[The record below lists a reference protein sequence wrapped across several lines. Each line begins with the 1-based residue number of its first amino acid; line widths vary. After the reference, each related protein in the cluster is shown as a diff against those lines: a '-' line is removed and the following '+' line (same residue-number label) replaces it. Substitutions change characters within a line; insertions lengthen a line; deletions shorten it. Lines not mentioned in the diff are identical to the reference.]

1 MYRIFIVEDDA
12 AIAGV
17 IRRHLEGWGY
27 TVRCAERF
35 DDVLS
40 EFAAFD
46 PHLVLLDISLPF
58 FNGYHWCQEIRR
70 VSKAP
75 ILFLTSASDNV
86 NVVMAMQL
94 GGDDLLAKPFDLQV
108 LSAKVQAL
116 LRRAYDFGPSSHLLS
131 CGAAVLN
138 VSDGTLDAHGQRVEL
153 TRNECRIL
161 QLLLEHKGEIV
172 SRDALMTRLWESDS
186 FVDENTLTVN
196 IARLRRKLEAA
207 GLPDFIRTRKD
218 IWWRGDG
225 MLTAYLKRQWKLL
238 LLLAGAVAV
247 FAAVFALYSLP
258 VEAVAYAGLLCL
270 MLGLVL
276 FALGYSAF
284 LRRHRE
290 LEGLLRKVHESV
302 LPLPPPRGVLEA
314 DYQALLRAV
323 CADRV
328 RLAAEN
334 RDRLED
340 MTDYYT
346 LWAHQIKTPIA
357 AARLLLQEDPGAVGT
372 EVEVELL
379 KIEQYVDMVL
389 GYLRLDSESTD
400 YVLRDTDLDG
410 LLRQAVRKFARM
422 FILKKITLDF
432 RETGRTVLT
441 DGKWLSFVVEQVLS
455 NALKYTPAGG
465 RIRIYGDGETLVIAD
480 SGIGIRPEDLPRVFE
495 KGFTGYNGREDKK
508 STGIGLYLC
517 RRVMDRLNHGIS
529 IVSRPGQGTLVRLD
543 LSRGRRVV
551 E

>member
-1 MYRIFIVEDDA
+1 
-12 AIAGV
+12 
-17 IRRHLEGWGY
+17 
-27 TVRCAERF
+27 
-35 DDVLS
+35 
-40 EFAAFD
+40 
-46 PHLVLLDISLPF
+46 
-58 FNGYHWCQEIRR
+58 
-70 VSKAP
+70 
-75 ILFLTSASDNV
+75 
-86 NVVMAMQL
+86 
-94 GGDDLLAKPFDLQV
+94 
-108 LSAKVQAL
+108 
-116 LRRAYDFGPSSHLLS
+116 
-131 CGAAVLN
+131 
-138 VSDGTLDAHGQRVEL
+138 
-153 TRNECRIL
+153 
-161 QLLLEHKGEIV
+161 
-172 SRDALMTRLWESDS
+172 
-186 FVDENTLTVN
+186 
-196 IARLRRKLEAA
+196 
-207 GLPDFIRTRKD
+207 
-218 IWWRGDG
+218 

-238 LLLAGAVAV
+238 LLLTGAVAV

-480 SGIGIRPEDLPRVFE
+480 SGI
-495 KGFTGYNGREDKK
+495 RE
-508 STGIGLYLC
+508 GLH
-517 RRVMDRLNHGIS
+517 RLQ
-529 IVSRPGQGTLVRLD
+529 RPGGQEVHRHRAVPVPPGDGPAEPRDLYRLPPRAGDAGAAGPLPGPTGGGVTQCDETVRNRAGL
-543 LSRGRRVV
+543 
-551 E
+551 

>member
-1 MYRIFIVEDDA
+1 
-12 AIAGV
+12 
-17 IRRHLEGWGY
+17 
-27 TVRCAERF
+27 
-35 DDVLS
+35 
-40 EFAAFD
+40 
-46 PHLVLLDISLPF
+46 
-58 FNGYHWCQEIRR
+58 
-70 VSKAP
+70 
-75 ILFLTSASDNV
+75 
-86 NVVMAMQL
+86 
-94 GGDDLLAKPFDLQV
+94 
-108 LSAKVQAL
+108 
-116 LRRAYDFGPSSHLLS
+116 
-131 CGAAVLN
+131 
-138 VSDGTLDAHGQRVEL
+138 
-153 TRNECRIL
+153 
-161 QLLLEHKGEIV
+161 
-172 SRDALMTRLWESDS
+172 
-186 FVDENTLTVN
+186 
-196 IARLRRKLEAA
+196 
-207 GLPDFIRTRKD
+207 
-218 IWWRGDG
+218 

-480 SGIGIRPEDLPRVFE
+480 SGIGIRPEDLPRV
-495 KGFTGYNGREDKK
+495 RE
-508 STGIGLYLC
+508 GLH
-517 RRVMDRLNHGIS
+517 RLQ
-529 IVSRPGQGTLVRLD
+529 RPGGQEIHRHRAVPVPPGDGPAEPRDLYRLPPRAGDAGAAGPLPGPTGGGVTQCDETVRNRAGL
-543 LSRGRRVV
+543 
-551 E
+551 